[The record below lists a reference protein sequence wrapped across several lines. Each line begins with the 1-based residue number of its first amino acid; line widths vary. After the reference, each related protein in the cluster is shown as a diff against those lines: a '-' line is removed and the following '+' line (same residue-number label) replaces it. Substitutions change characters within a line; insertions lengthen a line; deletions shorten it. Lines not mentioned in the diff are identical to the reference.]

1 MFRGGTYIPSFSSQL
16 LWYMSPTAPA
26 PSYPGPR
33 QENKC
38 REIPLFSSRVFG
50 GRAIQTIAISL
61 LSKKSFPGV
70 RRKKL
75 SIMVFAIPRSASY
88 GCAATPYLHANLLV
102 QCFGSIA
109 AQAVSPSRVP
119 ASPHQHLPY
128 LRRRSLLQELDA
140 LNCVFIRL
148 SISIWQA
155 QS

>member
-1 MFRGGTYIPSFSSQL
+1 MPGDTIVFLSRLRRSGYPNNSHFASFQKKFPRGS
-16 LWYMSPTAPA
+16 
-26 PSYPGPR
+26 
-33 QENKC
+33 E
-38 REIPLFSSRVFG
+38 
-50 GRAIQTIAISL
+50 
-61 LSKKSFPGV
+61 
-70 RRKKL
+70 KKL

-128 LRRRSLLQELDA
+128 LRSRSLLQELDA